1 MEKLNIKNQDL
12 LEAIYEM
19 EVLNGK
25 ARLTDVAAKLEFSKS
40 RANQEVKKLKNMGL
54 VVEERY
60 GPLQLT
66 DLGKFEAERVVFTHQ
81 LIKTFL
87 IRILNVEEDVAE
99 KDACAIEHVISE
111 ETIQAIVNQLEKVT
125 DSIGDFSLKE
135 AEEYLIRK
143 KRLSELKMNQKAK
156 ILKILKIQGGREMKK
171 RLMEMGVIKGE
182 VVQLVGIAPFGDP
195 LEFAINDF
203 KLSLRLKEI
212 DNIIVEL
219 LEEEL
224 YGR

>member
-25 ARLTDVAAKLEFSKS
+25 ARLTDVAAKLDFSKS

-87 IRILNVEEDVAE
+87 IRILNIEESIAE
-99 KDACAIEHVISE
+99 KDACSIEHVISE
-111 ETIQAIVNQLEKVT
+111 ETIQAIVNQLEEVT
-125 DSIGDFSLKE
+125 DSIGEFSLKE
-135 AEEYLIRK
+135 AEDYLIRK

-156 ILKILKIQGGREMKK
+156 IIKIQGGREMKK
-171 RLMEMGVIKGE
+171 RLMEMGIIKDE
-182 VVQLVGIAPFGDP
+182 IVQLVGIAPFGDP

-203 KLSLRLKEI
+203 NLSLRLKEG

-219 LEEEL
+219 LEGGL
-224 YGR
+224 YGK

>member
-40 RANQEVKKLKNMGL
+40 RANQEVKKLKSMGL
-54 VVEERY
+54 VVEEKY

-125 DSIGDFSLKE
+125 DSIGEFSLKE
-135 AEEYLIRK
+135 AEGYLIRK
-143 KRLSELKMNQKAK
+143 KRLSELKMNKKA
-156 ILKILKIQGGREMKK
+156 KILKIQGGREMKK
-171 RLMEMGVIKGE
+171 RLMEIGVIKGE
-182 VVQLVGIAPFGDP
+182 IVQLVSIAPFGDP

>member
-1 MEKLNIKNQDL
+1 MKKLNIKNQDL

-40 RANQEVKKLKNMGL
+40 RANQEVKKLKSMGL
-54 VVEERY
+54 VVAEKY

-99 KDACAIEHVISE
+99 KEACAIEHVISE

-125 DSIGDFSLKE
+125 DSIGEFSLKE

-156 ILKILKIQGGREMKK
+156 ILKIQGGREMKK

-182 VVQLVGIAPFGDP
+182 IVQLVGIAPFGDP
-195 LEFAINDF
+195 LKFAINDF

>member
-1 MEKLNIKNQDL
+1 MEKLNIINQDL

-19 EVLNGK
+19 EMLNGK
-25 ARLTDVAAKLEFSKS
+25 ARLTDVAAKLDFSKS

-54 VVEERY
+54 VMEEKY

-66 DLGKFEAERVVFTHQ
+66 SLGKFEAERVVFTHQ

-87 IRILNVEEDVAE
+87 IEILKLDEAIAE

-111 ETIQAIVNQLEKVT
+111 ETIQALVDQLEKVT
-125 DSIGDFSLKE
+125 DSIGEFSLKE

-143 KRLSELKMNQKAK
+143 KRLSELKMNQRA
-156 ILKILKIQGGREMKK
+156 KILKIQGSREMKK

-182 VVQLVGIAPFGDP
+182 QVQLIGVAPFGDP
-195 LEFAINDF
+195 LEYAINDF
-203 KLSLRLKEI
+203 KLSLRQKETET
-212 DNIIVEL
+212 IIVEI
-219 LEEEL
+219 LEEDIN
-224 YGR
+224 G

>member
-66 DLGKFEAERVVFTHQ
+66 DLGKFEAERVVFTRQ

-87 IRILNVEEDVAE
+87 ISILNVEEDVAE

-156 ILKILKIQGGREMKK
+156 ILKIQGGREMKK